1 MEPRKLQNVIDD
13 LVDGISR
20 WPELAGDVMAFL
32 FDETFAVRDGL
43 FSIRTDNGAEV
54 KVGDTIRMDI
64 GIAIFAAP
72 ELVQFAVAVAQ
83 GVVPAMPLVGGA
95 GRQ

>member
-1 MEPRKLQNVIDD
+1 MELRKLQHVIDD
-13 LVDGISR
+13 LADAIGR
-20 WPELAGDVMAFL
+20 WPELAGDVDAFL

-43 FSIRTDNGAEV
+43 FSIRFGNGTEV
-54 KVGDTIRMDI
+54 KVGDTISTDVRF
-64 GIAIFAAP
+64 FAAP
-72 ELVQFAVAVAQ
+72 ELTQFAAAVAQ

>member
-1 MEPRKLQNVIDD
+1 MELRKLQHVIDD
-13 LVDGISR
+13 LADAIDR
-20 WPELAGDVMAFL
+20 WPELAGDVDAFL

-43 FSIRTDNGAEV
+43 FSIRFGNGTEV
-54 KVGDTIRMDI
+54 KVGDTISTDVRID
-64 GIAIFAAP
+64 IFAAP
-72 ELVQFAVAVAQ
+72 HLAQFAAAVAQ